1 MKRYTFTGKLIDY
14 ERRNSSQYG
23 NPKFY
28 GIFQNEQGEELEGI
42 TATDAMC
49 AYCFLNHME
58 NKRTVTY
65 HVTRTGNCIIDYID
79 IHKN

>member
-1 MKRYTFTGKLIDY
+1 MKKLIFTGKLIRY

-28 GIFQNEQGEELEGI
+28 GVFQNEEGKTLEGT
-42 TATDAMC
+42 TATDADC
-49 AYCFLNHME
+49 AYGFLNYQE
-58 NKRTVTY
+58 NERTVTY
-65 HVTRTGNCIIDYID
+65 HITRTGNCIIDYIT

>member
-1 MKRYTFTGKLIDY
+1 MRKLTFIGKLIDY
-14 ERRNSSQYG
+14 ERRNCSQYG

-28 GIFQNEQGEELEGI
+28 GVFQNKEGKTLKGI
-42 TATDAMC
+42 TATDASC
-49 AYCFLNHME
+49 AYGFLNNIE
-58 NKRTVTY
+58 NERTVTY

>member
-1 MKRYTFTGKLIDY
+1 MKKLTFIGKLVDY
-14 ERRNSSQYG
+14 ERRNCSQYG

-28 GIFQNEQGEELEGI
+28 GVFQNKEGKTLKGI
-42 TATDAMC
+42 TATDANC
-49 AYCFLNHME
+49 AYGFLNNIE